1 MSLTKTF
8 SLTLSSFAAC
18 VLTASTVFAVGVK
31 PVRTELD
38 IDPGAAVTATI
49 RVINPEAVPI
59 TVKPELTVYTKND
72 EDGYPIVEDL
82 AADDPRNISGWIT
95 FDQDAITLAPRS
107 EKSVNFTVTVPD
119 GAEPGGRYASLS
131 YTTVADTETTG
142 IKIQTAVPSLILIK
156 VSGEEIHSGTVK
168 NFALKNE
175 KILSDKG
182 LIFGCDFQNAGN
194 VHEKPRASVSLTDA
208 AGKVLTAVAS
218 YADNDSGA
226 VVVADTIPLNLGGGN
241 VLPGSERIFTGEW
254 NHNLRPGK
262 FTAKL
267 TLDYA
272 DQPTITQTT
281 EVEIKEGLTLDSFVI
296 NQLEKATDFSLTL
309 TNSGNV
315 FERPKGVI
323 EIRNEYDEV
332 VASPQI
338 PDNVAYIAP
347 GSTAVITIP
356 WLEKTVPR
364 GDYTAQLA
372 ATFGF
377 ADAPLTAEV
386 QFSSNAIDLILLGLI
401 GGGVVIA
408 ILLVT
413 VIVLLVRRKKSRHA
427 ELNS

>member
-18 VLTASTVFAVGVK
+18 VLTVSTVFAVGVK

-49 RVINPEAVPI
+49 RVINPESIPI

-82 AADDPRNISGWIT
+82 AADDPRNISSWIA
-95 FDQDAITLAPRS
+95 FDKNVITLAPRS
-107 EKSVNFTVTVPD
+107 EKIVNFTVTVPD
-119 GAEPGGRYASLS
+119 GAEPGGRYASLL
-131 YTTVADTETTG
+131 YTTVADENATG
-142 IKIQTAVPSLILIK
+142 IKIQTAVRSLILIK
-156 VSGEEIHSGTVK
+156 VSGEEIHAGTVTSFTFK
-168 NFALKNE
+168 ND

-182 LIFGCDFQNAGN
+182 LVFGCDFQNAGN

-208 AGKVLTAVAS
+208 AGKVLTGVAS
-218 YADNDSGA
+218 YVDRDSGA
-226 VVVADTIPLNLGGGN
+226 TVILDEVPLNLGGGN
-241 VLPGSERIFTGEW
+241 VLPGNERIFTGEW

-281 EVEIKEGLTLDSFVI
+281 EVEIKEGLAVDSFVI
-296 NQLEKATDFSLTL
+296 NQLEKSTDFSLTL

-323 EIRNEYDEV
+323 EIRNAYDEL

-338 PDNVAYIAP
+338 PDNVEYVAP

-364 GDYTAQLA
+364 GDYTAKLA
-372 ATFGF
+372 ANFGF
-377 ADAPLTAEV
+377 ANTPLTAEV
-386 QFSSNAIDLILLGLI
+386 QFSSSAIDFILLGLI

-427 ELNS
+427 KMSS

>member
-1 MSLTKTF
+1 MTKIQKTF
-8 SLTLSSFAAC
+8 SLALSSFAAC
-18 VLTASTVFAVGVK
+18 VLTISATFAVGVK

-72 EDGYPIVEDL
+72 EDGYPVVEDL
-82 AADDPRNISGWIT
+82 AADDPRNISDWIT
-95 FDQDAITLAPRS
+95 FESDTITLAPRS
-107 EKSVNFTVTVPD
+107 EKAVNFTVTVPD
-119 GAEPGGRYASLS
+119 GAEPGGRYASLL
-131 YTTVADTETTG
+131 YTTVADENATG

-156 VSGEEIHSGTVK
+156 VSGEEIHSGAVK
-168 NFALKNE
+168 NFALKNS

-182 LIFGCDFQNAGN
+182 LVFGCDFQNAGN

-218 YADNDSGA
+218 YADSDSGA

-281 EVEIKEGLTLDSFVI
+281 EVEIKEGLAVDSFVI
-296 NQLEKATDFSLTL
+296 NQLEKLTDFSLTL

-323 EIRNEYDEV
+323 EIRNAYDEI

-338 PDNVAYIAP
+338 PDNVAYVAP

-356 WLEKTVPR
+356 WLEKSVPR
-364 GDYTAQLA
+364 GDYTAKLA

-386 QFSSNAIDLILLGLI
+386 QFSSSAIDFILLGLI
-401 GGGVVIA
+401 GGGVVIV
-408 ILLVT
+408 ILLGT
-413 VIVLLVRRKKSRHA
+413 VITLLVRRKRQCPRK
-427 ELNS
+427 